1 VKIDGAK
8 RFGNYAEHI
17 DGTVAG
23 DVLRLRDSRGRV
35 EGEVTVSGD
44 EMDGRVSLG
53 SSRPI
58 SLRRAAPSSPPGS
71 PPR

>member
-44 EMDGRVSLG
+44 EMDGRVSFHG
-53 SSRPI
+53 
-58 SLRRAAPSSPPGS
+58 
-71 PPR
+71 